1 MAVYQT
7 MFFGRD
13 AFAVID
19 PEGGGMETIIKNRDQ
34 VGGPLNQFS
43 TVGVKFEMGAGIVYP
58 ERMLTLE
65 SLSSYSDLD
74 KAN

>member
-1 MAVYQT
+1 
-7 MFFGRD
+7 MFFGKD

-19 PEGGGMETIIKNRDQ
+19 PEGAGMETIIKDRSEI
-34 VGGPLNQFS
+34 GGPLNQFS
-43 TVGVKFEMGAGIVYP
+43 TVGAKFEMGAGILYP

-74 KAN
+74 DAN